1 MKTNLVKPKV
11 SIILVNYNNSKYLNR
26 CLHSLYQQTFK
37 NFEIIFIDDSSTDN
51 SLKIANQII
60 NKYNFKKYNITVNK
74 KKTSFGSFNQMNCI
88 LKGLKLSKGEIIS
101 FLDSDDFFHK
111 DKIKNI
117 IELNTLSP

>member
-60 NKYNFKKYNITVNK
+60 NKYNFKKYNI
-74 KKTSFGSFNQMNCI
+74 I
-88 LKGLKLSKGEIIS
+88 PII
-101 FLDSDDFFHK
+101 FK
-111 DKIKNI
+111 
-117 IELNTLSP
+117 